1 MAGQLCEILANV
13 QAATGDYY
21 HELAHHD
28 DERFL
33 REVVTP
39 IYQVVRKV
47 VDFFFWGCPLL
58 LFFLFHV
65 MFILFYKIIYWWS
78 VFVMRRK
85 LKETKMVLLAIQNG
99 EIMMI

>member
-47 VDFFFWGCPLL
+47 VDFFFGVARFYCFFFFMLC
-58 LFFLFHV
+58 LFF
-65 MFILFYKIIYWWS
+65 FI
-78 VFVMRRK
+78 R
-85 LKETKMVLLAIQNG
+85 
-99 EIMMI
+99 